1 MALYS
6 VLLWKE
12 GVTTMGNNKYKILI
26 VEDEANIR
34 SFIRANLETSD
45 YQVLCAET
53 CSLGMMMYASH
64 RPDLII
70 LDLGLPDRDG
80 LDLIREVRKSD
91 ALPVIVLSARS
102 NERDKVEALDL
113 GANDYITKPFG
124 TEELLARIRAVLRSQ
139 RHNKENAPSGKFQ
152 LQDLLIDYDKRQVF
166 VGKAEI
172 DLTQTEYNIMALLS
186 IHAGKVLT
194 YAAIIRAVWG
204 YSDYGSVKKL
214 QVNMKNI
221 RKKMGVTPGEKRYI
235 INELGVGYRML
246 DDSEVVADVFL

>member
-1 MALYS
+1 
-6 VLLWKE
+6 
-12 GVTTMGNNKYKILI
+12 MGNNKYKILI

-91 ALPVIVLSARS
+91 ALPIIVLSARS

-124 TEELLARIRAVLRSQ
+124 TEELLARIRAVLRSR

-186 IHAGKVLT
+186 VHAGKVLT
-194 YAAIIRAVWG
+194 YAAIIRAIWG

-246 DDSEVVADVFL
+246 DDSEVVADVFP